1 MSKLGLR
8 SSRKTSPGSVNNGN
22 KSTNKSKR
30 RHSQNNNNNKN
41 DAQLNQLLGGG
52 QTTLST
58 STSSDQNENEL
69 IQCMHVYAMEGTR
82 LKKLKN
88 YNQAIVCFNRALSV
102 HKTLHRGDGE
112 TQADMERKIGSC
124 YLEMKQYE
132 DALKHCR
139 RALRLY
145 IKFLGHE
152 HGKTVKAR
160 DKEEYITLMLDPDY
174 HEYLKK
180 ANEEKN
186 PATATSSGDD
196 DVFAE
201 LQQMQQMQREM
212 LQQDVPEMDDYGE
225 HSSSVVHTTASIPL
239 VQPTEIEY
247 VDASRLMYQQNHHQE
262 MKTSDMDDNNFA
274 DQTIRTNREVT
285 FHDDEATDDYD
296 YTATTE
302 QTLST
307 IEEVD
312 ESTIRLRIDLALVDV
327 KLGLPQKAQERLM
340 KALSTAERFD
350 CSLEIAEICEL
361 LGDIVVQDGAYNDGR
376 KYYKEAL
383 KALEEDGDG
392 RESERYD
399 KVLAKMMGIA
409 GLF

>member
-8 SSRKTSPGSVNNGN
+8 SSRKTTPGVNNSASIIDKN
-22 KSTNKSKR
+22 TNKSKR
-30 RHSQNNNNNKN
+30 RHSQNNNKKN
-41 DAQLNQLLGGG
+41 DAQLSQLLGG
-52 QTTLST
+52 QATETVST
-58 STSSDQNENEL
+58 NTSDQNEL

-82 LKKLKN
+82 LKKIKN

-102 HKTLHRGDGE
+102 HKTLHRGDDE
-112 TQADMERKIGSC
+112 TQADMERKVGSC

-160 DKEEYITLMLDPDY
+160 GMEEYIIVMLDPDY

-180 ANEEKN
+180 TNKEKN

-196 DVFAE
+196 DVLVE
-201 LQQMQQMQREM
+201 LHQQQMQREM
-212 LQQDVPEMDDYGE
+212 VQQDVSEVDDYGE

-239 VQPTEIEY
+239 IQPTEIEY
-247 VDASRLMYQQNHHQE
+247 VNAPRLVYQQNHHQE
-262 MKTSDMDDNNFA
+262 MKTSEMDDNFA
-274 DQTIRTNREVT
+274 DQTIRKNREVT
-285 FHDDEATDDYD
+285 FHEDEATDDYD
-296 YTATTE
+296 YTTTTE

-312 ESTIRLRIDLALVDV
+312 ENAIRVRIDLALVDV

-340 KALSTAERFD
+340 KALSAAERFD
-350 CSLEIAEICEL
+350 SSLEIAEICEL
-361 LGDIVVQDGAYNDGR
+361 LGDIAVQSGAYSDGR
-376 KYYKEAL
+376 KYYKEGL

-392 RESERYD
+392 RDSERYE

>member
-1 MSKLGLR
+1 
-8 SSRKTSPGSVNNGN
+8 
-22 KSTNKSKR
+22 
-30 RHSQNNNNNKN
+30 
-41 DAQLNQLLGGG
+41 
-52 QTTLST
+52 
-58 STSSDQNENEL
+58 
-69 IQCMHVYAMEGTR
+69 MEGTR

-112 TQADMERKIGSC
+112 AEADMERKIGSC

-139 RALRLY
+139 RAVRLY
-145 IKFLGHE
+145 IKFMGHK
-152 HGKTVKAR
+152 HGKTVKAQGM
-160 DKEEYITLMLDPDY
+160 EEYITLMLDPDY

-180 ANEEKN
+180 TNKEKN

-196 DVFAE
+196 DVFVE
-201 LQQMQQMQREM
+201 LQQMQQMQQMQREM

-225 HSSSVVHTTASIPL
+225 NSSSVVHTTASIPL

-247 VDASRLMYQQNHHQE
+247 VNASRMMHQQNHHQE
-262 MKTSDMDDNNFA
+262 MKTSVMDDNNFA
-274 DQTIRTNREVT
+274 DQTIRKNREVT

-296 YTATTE
+296 YTTTTE

-312 ESTIRLRIDLALVDV
+312 ESTIRVRIDLALVDV
-327 KLGLPQKAQERLM
+327 KLGLPQKAQGRLM
-340 KALSTAERFD
+340 KALSTAERLD
-350 CSLEIAEICEL
+350 SSLEIAEICEL
-361 LGDIVVQDGAYNDGR
+361 LGDIVVQSGAYSDGR

-383 KALEEDGDG
+383 KALEEDEDG